1 MVAIITSPTA
11 VGVGTTEKSVYTES
25 HQEQNF
31 GILTYKTITSL
42 RANYRGALCLND
54 NGELAGDYDDLIL
67 RCYEAVFNDYGI
79 NPQSAVV
86 TDVKY
91 TNVGAFYGQ
100 PVSMYQTGNVPHIFG
115 GDGTAGNAAAS
126 SGGVGI
132 DANWKRL
139 TNLTYMYSV
148 DSDTLAKYTYNT
160 NSPPDAYS
168 AGQFHFGVGGGN
180 TRIYI
185 NKTDANG
192 NSLYDFFDNLDNSSS
207 PAASSYHLKITS
219 LNKTSSTD
227 PWSGEKKYM
236 YCKIISDS
244 SNGNLYSN
252 RFLYGYEVIASN
264 INLLSN
270 GGSSNTEDWG
280 DCIIEFIPP
289 VPGTTSPT
297 KNLTF
302 FLSRESAEN
311 SGFLISYTKC
321 VDGTYS
327 HKVYQFVRNDCTL
340 GPQSDLSNG
349 YSFNNVTVT
358 AGVAPGGA
366 LLGIHPNLQWRV
378 WGYVVGDDPK
388 CKLINI
394 PDPSASES

>member
-1 MVAIITSPTA
+1 MVVHITSPVS
-11 VGVGTTEKSVYTES
+11 VGVGTTSTSVYTEP
-25 HQEQNF
+25 HQEQNS
-31 GILTYKTITSL
+31 GTLTYKNITSL
-42 RANYRGALCLND
+42 RANYRGAICVND
-54 NGELAGDYDDLIL
+54 SGQLAGDYDDLIV
-67 RCYEAVFNDYGI
+67 RCYEAVFNNYGSTPANAI
-79 NPQSAVV
+79 V

-100 PVSMYQTGNVPHIFG
+100 PVSHLQTGNVPHIFG
-115 GDGTAGNAAAS
+115 GDGTTGAAAAS

-132 DANWKRL
+132 DNNWRRL
-139 TNLTYMYSV
+139 TNLTYKYSV
-148 DSDTLAKYTYNT
+148 NSDTLAKYTYNST
-160 NSPPDAYS
+160 DAYS
-168 AGQFHFGVGGGN
+168 AGDFHFGVGGGN

-280 DCIIEFIPP
+280 DCVIEFIPP

-297 KNLTF
+297 RDLTF
-302 FLSRESAEN
+302 FISRESAKN
-311 SGFLISYTKC
+311 TGILISNTKC
-321 VDGTYS
+321 VDGTYT
-327 HKVYQFVRNDCTL
+327 HNVHQFVRGDCTL
-340 GPQSDLSNG
+340 GPQWNLSNG
-349 YSFNNVTVT
+349 YSFTNKTVS
-358 AGVAPGGA
+358 
-366 LLGIHPNLQWRV
+366 LIHPNLQWRV
-378 WGYVVGDDPK
+378 WGYIEDAHDPK

-394 PDPSASES
+394 PNPTNAES

>member
-11 VGVGTTEKSVYTES
+11 VGVGTTEKSVYTEP
-25 HQEQNF
+25 HQEQNS
-31 GILTYKTITSL
+31 GTLTYKNITSL
-42 RANYRGALCLND
+42 RANYRGAICVND
-54 NGELAGDYDDLIL
+54 SGQLAGDYDDLIL
-67 RCYEAVFNDYGI
+67 RCYEAVFNNYGSTPANAI
-79 NPQSAVV
+79 V

-115 GDGTAGNAAAS
+115 GDGTTGNAAAS

-132 DANWKRL
+132 DNNWRRL

-244 SNGNLYSN
+244 SNGNLFSN

-280 DCIIEFIPP
+280 DCVIEFIPP

-297 KNLTF
+297 KDLTF
-302 FLSRESAEN
+302 FLSRESAKN
-311 SGFLISYTKC
+311 VGILISNTKC
-321 VDGTYS
+321 VDGTYT
-327 HKVYQFVRNDCTL
+327 HNVHQFVRGDCTL
-340 GPQSDLSNG
+340 GPQWNLSNG
-349 YSFNNVTVT
+349 YSFTNKTVS
-358 AGVAPGGA
+358 
-366 LLGIHPNLQWRV
+366 LIHPNLQWRV
-378 WGYVVGDDPK
+378 WGYIEDAHDPK

-394 PDPSASES
+394 PNPTNAES